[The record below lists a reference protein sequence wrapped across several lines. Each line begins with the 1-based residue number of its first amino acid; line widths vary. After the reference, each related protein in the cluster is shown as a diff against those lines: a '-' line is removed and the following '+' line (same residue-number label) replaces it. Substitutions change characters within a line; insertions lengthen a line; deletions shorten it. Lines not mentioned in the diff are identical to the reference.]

1 MKREDFELHVAYLF
15 YRTGGHMPPP
25 QAYRSAREDARHGPP
40 KLDLRHLRGFKEYMA
55 KVDAAAEADTTDV
68 PQAVVKKVAGA
79 VGEKMLETL
88 LGPRALKIMLGV
100 FAVLAAID
108 QQDLLPVAWDDAL
121 EAALNVATMLGI
133 YSASKLG
140 PPLET
145 KSERIEREKPGP

>member
-1 MKREDFELHVAYLF
+1 
-15 YRTGGHMPPP
+15 
-25 QAYRSAREDARHGPP
+25 
-40 KLDLRHLRGFKEYMA
+40 
-55 KVDAAAEADTTDV
+55 
-68 PQAVVKKVAGA
+68 
-79 VGEKMLETL
+79 MLETL